1 MIYALLLLS
10 YVYSNLFFLKY
21 LTMKTLL
28 NWYNLHL
35 SPQSCET
42 IPLTLNAITIVVLK
56 SRAIVGL
63 LRLRLLKH
71 KNLKLHLSLASKPS
85 LGEGKKP
92 TLGIYKCAQRQNTLC

>member
-10 YVYSNLFFLKY
+10 DVYRNLFFLKY

-42 IPLTLNAITIVVLK
+42 IPLTLNAI
-56 SRAIVGL
+56 
-63 LRLRLLKH
+63 RL
-71 KNLKLHLSLASKPS
+71 
-85 LGEGKKP
+85 
-92 TLGIYKCAQRQNTLC
+92 